1 MKPLTTRLNRSA
13 GWLSIA
19 GGLLWILY
27 AIWETLQPMGSAVTV
42 APDTGHIAITHPGLF
57 RMTGAAGGT
66 AVVMLGLA
74 VVGVATRYGLPGDAP
89 DRFSAVL
96 PSRYGVAMA
105 WVGALAGLVATVM
118 ALLTLAL
125 PNNAMQIFG
134 ALLVPFSAMLVA
146 VEANG
151 SEHAYRIAA
160 PLFLVGALGM
170 AALLV
175 QALLP
180 FVPWMLPVYAALAM
194 AVYGFAWVRFGSLL
208 LVRER

>member
-1 MKPLTTRLNRSA
+1 M
-13 GWLSIA
+13 A

-42 APDTGHIAITHPGLF
+42 APDTGQLEIIDPAVF
-57 RMTGAAGGT
+57 RITGASGGA
-66 AVVMLGLA
+66 AVTLLGLA
-74 VVGVATRYGLPGDAP
+74 IVGVAARYGLPDDAP
-89 DRFSAVL
+89 DRFNSVL

-105 WVGALAGLVATVM
+105 WIGALAGVLATVL
-118 ALLTLAL
+118 ALLLFTL

-134 ALLVPFSAMLVA
+134 ALLVPFGAMLVA

-151 SEHAYRIAA
+151 SDNAYRIAS

-170 AALLV
+170 VALLV

-180 FVPWMLPVYAALAM
+180 FVPWVLPVYAALTM

-208 LVRER
+208 MAREA